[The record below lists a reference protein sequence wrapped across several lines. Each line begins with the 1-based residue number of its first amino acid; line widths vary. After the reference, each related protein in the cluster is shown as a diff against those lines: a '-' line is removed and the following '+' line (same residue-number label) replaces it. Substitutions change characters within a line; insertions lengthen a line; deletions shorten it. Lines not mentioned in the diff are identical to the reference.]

1 MGIAQVYFY
10 MVEKEKGMWP
20 LAYNKRK
27 DGNDDNVRGWRRAW
41 IEQNVEERERVVLR

>member
-1 MGIAQVYFY
+1 

>member
-1 MGIAQVYFY
+1 MWGQDKYFY

-27 DGNDDNVRGWRRAW
+27 GWK
-41 IEQNVEERERVVLR
+41 